1 MIIKHTSEAK
11 LWLTFTIL
19 FTRVKEEDKFVLK
32 LIHLFAKKSPIISLF
47 LLLLLLEFLSPMTS
61 VFAQTLSTGVAIYVD
76 IPGQNVQ
83 PGSVVSLSSH
93 EYKLSNVA
101 YDPTAIGVVIK
112 NPSVSLENP
121 LSISKYSYPIIH
133 EGKAYVLV
141 NTANGKIQ
149 TGDIL
154 TTSNTPGIA
163 QKATEDGY
171 VIGTA
176 LENYDNSNKQKPGLI
191 LANITFTL
199 RSQPINT
206 KTQNVFSSFQQ
217 IINTG
222 YVSPATIIRYI
233 AAALVVVFS
242 FLLGIG
248 YFGRIATSGIE
259 ALGRNPLAS
268 KLIWAGI
275 VFNISV
281 MLLLIIIGIA
291 VSYFILVI

>member
-1 MIIKHTSEAK
+1 MIIKHNFEAIF
-11 LWLTFTIL
+11 LLTFANL
-19 FTRVKEEDKFVLK
+19 FIRVKAEDKFVSK
-32 LIHLFAKKSPIISLF
+32 LIHFFSKISPIMSLF
-47 LLLLLLEFLSPMTS
+47 LLLLLLEIVSPLTS

-76 IPGQNVQ
+76 IPGQTVQ
-83 PGSVVSLSSH
+83 PGSIISLSSH
-93 EYKLSNVA
+93 EYKLSSIA

-112 NPSVSLENP
+112 DPSVSLENP

-133 EGKAYVLV
+133 DGKAYVLV
-141 NTANGKIQ
+141 NTSNGNIQ
-149 TGDIL
+149 TGDPL

-176 LENYDNSNKQKPGLI
+176 LENYDNTNKLKSALI

-199 RSQPINT
+199 RSKPINS
-206 KTQNVFSSFQQ
+206 KTQNLFSSFQQ
-217 IINTG
+217 AFNTG

-233 AAALVVVFS
+233 AAALVVILS

-248 YFGRIATSGIE
+248 YFGRIATAGIE

-268 KLIWAGI
+268 NLIWTGI
-275 VFNISV
+275 VFNISI
-281 MLLLIIIGIA
+281 MLLLIIIGI
-291 VSYFILVI
+291 VIGYFILVI